1 MYNELTKGDLKKMQ
15 EEIDYRLSVVR
26 PKLMEDLQAARTMGD
41 LSENFEYKTAKR
53 ELGKCNSRIR
63 YLQRMINTARVISE
77 KSAADAVGLYDRVE
91 ILSEGDDETE
101 WIQLVTT
108 LRQNVLEG
116 LISRESP
123 LGKALMGHKAGD
135 TVTVRVDDGSTYEV
149 EIRAIE
155 KGQDDGSVPINR
167 F

>member
-1 MYNELTKGDLKKMQ
+1 MYNELTRGDLKKMQ

-26 PKLMEDLQAARTMGD
+26 PRLMEDLQAARAMGD

-77 KSAADAVGLYDRVE
+77 NSAADAIGLYDRVE

-108 LRQNVLEG
+108 LRQNVLQG
-116 LISRESP
+116 LISRESQ
-123 LGKALMGHKAGD
+123 LGKSLMDRKAGE
-135 TVTVRVDDGSTYEV
+135 TVSVQVDDGSSYTV

-155 KGQDDGSVPINR
+155 KGRDDGSVPINR

>member
-26 PKLMEDLQAARTMGD
+26 PKLMEDLQAARAMGD

-77 KSAADAVGLYDRVE
+77 TSAADAVGLYDRVE

-108 LRQNVLEG
+108 LRQNVLQG

-123 LGKALMGHKAGD
+123 LGKALMGHKVGER
-135 TVTVRVDDGSTYEV
+135 VQVRLDDGSTFEV

-155 KGQDDGSVPINR
+155 KGTDDGSVPINR

>member
-1 MYNELTKGDLKKMQ
+1 MHDALTKGDIKKMQ
-15 EEIDYRLSVVR
+15 EEIDYRLNVVR
-26 PKLMEDLQAARTMGD
+26 PKLTEDLLAARAMGD

-63 YLQRMINTARVISE
+63 YLQRMINTAHVITE
-77 KSAADAVGLYDRVE
+77 RSAPDQVGLYDRIE
-91 ILSEGDDETE
+91 ILSEGDDESE

-108 LRQNVLEG
+108 VRQNVLKG

-123 LGKALMGHKAGD
+123 LGKALMGHRAGESV
-135 TVTVRVDDGSTYEV
+135 TVTTDEGMSYGVKILTIEKERDDGS
-149 EIRAIE
+149 I
-155 KGQDDGSVPINR
+155 PINR

>member
-1 MYNELTKGDLKKMQ
+1 MYNELTQGDLKKMQ

-26 PKLMEDLQAARTMGD
+26 PKLMEDLQAARAMGD

-63 YLQRMINTARVISE
+63 YLQRMINTARVISD

-108 LRQNVLEG
+108 LRQNVLQG

-123 LGKALMGHKAGD
+123 LGKALMGHRAGER
-135 TVTVRVDDGSTYEV
+135 VSVRVDDGSSYEV

-155 KGQDDGSVPINR
+155 KGEDDGSVPINR

>member
-1 MYNELTKGDLKKMQ
+1 MYNELTRGDLKKMQ
-15 EEIDYRLSVVR
+15 EEIDYRLTVVR
-26 PKLMEDLQAARTMGD
+26 PKLMEDLQAARAFGD
-41 LSENFEYKTAKR
+41 LSENFEYKAAKR

-63 YLQRMINTARVISE
+63 YLQRMISTARVISE
-77 KSAADAVGLYDRVE
+77 RSAADAVGLYDRVE
-91 ILSEGDDETE
+91 ILSEGDEETE

-123 LGKALMGHKAGD
+123 LGKALMGRRAGER
-135 TVTVRVDDGSTYEV
+135 VAVRVDDGSSYEV

-155 KGQDDGSVPINR
+155 KGTDDGSVPINR

>member
-1 MYNELTKGDLKKMQ
+1 MYNELTRGDLKKMQ
-15 EEIDYRLSVVR
+15 EEIDYRLAVVR
-26 PKLMEDLQAARTMGD
+26 PKLMEDLQAARAMGD

-77 KSAADAVGLYDRVE
+77 ASAADAVGLYDRVE

-123 LGKALMGHKAGD
+123 LGKALMGRKVGER
-135 TVTVRVDDGSTYEV
+135 VNVRVDDGSTYEV

-155 KGQDDGSVPINR
+155 KGRDDGSVPINR

>member
-15 EEIDYRLSVVR
+15 DEIDYRLAVVR
-26 PKLMEDLQAARTMGD
+26 PKLMEDLQAARAMGD

>member
-1 MYNELTKGDLKKMQ
+1 MYNELTRGDLKKMQ

-26 PKLMEDLQAARTMGD
+26 PRLMEDLQAARAMGD

-77 KSAADAVGLYDRVE
+77 NSAADAIGLYDRVE

-108 LRQNVLEG
+108 LRQNVLQG

-123 LGKALMGHKAGD
+123 LGKALMGRKAGE
-135 TVTVRVDDGSTYEV
+135 TVSVQVDDGSSYIV
-149 EIRAIE
+149 EIRALE
-155 KGQDDGSVPINR
+155 KGRDDGSVPINR

>member
-1 MYNELTKGDLKKMQ
+1 MYNELTQGDLKKMQ

-26 PKLMEDLQAARTMGD
+26 PKLMEDLQAARAMGD

-77 KSAADAVGLYDRVE
+77 KSAADVVGLYDRVE

-108 LRQNVLEG
+108 LRQNVLQG

-123 LGKALMGHKAGD
+123 LGKALMGRRAGER
-135 TVTVRVDDGSTYEV
+135 VSIRVDDGSSYEV

-155 KGQDDGSVPINR
+155 KGEDDGSVPINR
-167 F
+167 Y

>member
-26 PKLMEDLQAARTMGD
+26 PKLMEDLQAARAMGD

-77 KSAADAVGLYDRVE
+77 TSAADAIGLYDRVE

-108 LRQNVLEG
+108 LRQNVLQG

-123 LGKALMGHKAGD
+123 LGKALMGHKAGER
-135 TVTVRVDDGSTYEV
+135 VSVRVDDGSTYEV

-155 KGQDDGSVPINR
+155 KGTDDGSVPINR

>member
-1 MYNELTKGDLKKMQ
+1 MYNELTPGDIKKMQ
-15 EEIDYRLSVVR
+15 EEIDYRTSVVR
-26 PKLMEDLQAARTMGD
+26 PKLIEDLQAARAMGD

-63 YLQRMINTARVISE
+63 YLNRMIATARVVSDQ
-77 KSAADAVGLYDRVE
+77 SAPDVVGLYDRLE

-101 WIQLVTT
+101 WIEIVTT
-108 LRQNVLEG
+108 LRQNVLKG
-116 LISRESP
+116 LISKESP
-123 LGKALMGHKAGD
+123 LGKAVLGHRVGD
-135 TVTVRVDDGSTYEV
+135 HVIVHVDDSTQYDV
-149 EIRAIE
+149 EIRALE

>member
-26 PKLMEDLQAARTMGD
+26 PKLMEDLQAARAMGD

-53 ELGKCNSRIR
+53 ELGNCNSRIR
-63 YLQRMINTARVISE
+63 YLQRMINTARIISE
-77 KSAADAVGLYDRVE
+77 RSAADAVGLYDRVE

-108 LRQNVLEG
+108 LRQNVLQG

-123 LGKALMGHKAGD
+123 LGKALMGKKAGER
-135 TVTVRVDDGSTYEV
+135 VTVRVDDGSTYEV
-149 EIRAIE
+149 EIRTIE
-155 KGQDDGSVPINR
+155 KGRDDGSVPINR

>member
-26 PKLMEDLQAARTMGD
+26 PKLMEDLQAARAMGD

-77 KSAADAVGLYDRVE
+77 TSAADAVGLYDRVE

-108 LRQNVLEG
+108 LRQNVLQG

-123 LGKALMGHKAGD
+123 LGKALMGHKVGER
-135 TVTVRVDDGSTYEV
+135 VQVRVDDGSTYEV

-155 KGQDDGSVPINR
+155 KGTDDGSVPINR

>member
-26 PKLMEDLQAARTMGD
+26 PKLMEDLQAARAMGD
-41 LSENFEYKTAKR
+41 LSENFEYKTARR

-77 KSAADAVGLYDRVE
+77 TSAADAIGLYDRLE

-108 LRQNVLEG
+108 LRQNVLQG

-123 LGKALMGHKAGD
+123 LGKALMGHKVGER
-135 TVTVRVDDGSTYEV
+135 VSVRVDDGSTYEV

-155 KGQDDGSVPINR
+155 KGTDDGSVPINR

>member
-1 MYNELTKGDLKKMQ
+1 MNDELTAVDIKKME
-15 EEIDYRLSVVR
+15 EEIRYRQLELR
-26 PKLMEDLQAARTMGD
+26 PKILEDVKTAREFGD

-63 YLQRMINTARVISE
+63 YLNRMIATAKVVSD
-77 KSAADAVGLYDRVE
+77 KSAPDVVGLYDRLE

-101 WIQLVTT
+101 WIEIVTT

-116 LISRESP
+116 RISKESP
-123 LGKALMGHKAGD
+123 LGKAVLGHRVGD
-135 TVTVRVDDGSTYEV
+135 HVTVRVDDETSYDV
-149 EIRAIE
+149 EIRSLE
-155 KGQDDGSVPINR
+155 KGTDDGSVPINR

>member
-1 MYNELTKGDLKKMQ
+1 MYNELTRGDLKKMQ

-26 PKLMEDLQAARTMGD
+26 PRLMEDLQAARAMGD

-77 KSAADAVGLYDRVE
+77 ASAADAVGLYDRVE

-108 LRQNVLEG
+108 LRQNVLQG

-123 LGKALMGHKAGD
+123 LGKALMGRKAGE
-135 TVTVRVDDGSTYEV
+135 TVSVQVDDGSSYTV
-149 EIRAIE
+149 EIRVIE
-155 KGQDDGSVPINR
+155 KGRDDGSVPINR

>member
-1 MYNELTKGDLKKMQ
+1 MYNELTPGDIKKMQ
-15 EEIDYRLSVVR
+15 EEIDYRTSVVR
-26 PKLMEDLQAARTMGD
+26 PRLIEDLQAARAMGD

-63 YLQRMINTARVISE
+63 YLNRMIATAKVVSDR
-77 KSAADAVGLYDRVE
+77 SAPDVVGLYDRLE

-101 WIQLVTT
+101 WIEIVTT

-116 LISRESP
+116 RISKESP
-123 LGKALMGHKAGD
+123 LGKAVLGHHVGD
-135 TVTVRVDDGSTYEV
+135 HVTVHVDGETSYDV
-149 EIRAIE
+149 EIRALE
-155 KGQDDGSVPINR
+155 KGTDDGSVPINR

>member
-1 MYNELTKGDLKKMQ
+1 MYNELTRGDLKKMQ
-15 EEIDYRLSVVR
+15 EEIDYRLTVVR
-26 PKLMEDLQAARTMGD
+26 PKLMEDLQAARAMGD

-63 YLQRMINTARVISE
+63 YLQRMINTARVISDR
-77 KSAADAVGLYDRVE
+77 SAADAVGLYDRVE
-91 ILSEGDDETE
+91 ILSEGDEETE

-108 LRQNVLEG
+108 LRQNVLNG

-123 LGKALMGHKAGD
+123 LGRALMGRKAGERVR
-135 TVTVRVDDGSTYEV
+135 VTVDDGSSYEV

-155 KGQDDGSVPINR
+155 KGADDGSVPINR

>member
-1 MYNELTKGDLKKMQ
+1 MYNELTRGDLKKMQ
-15 EEIDYRLSVVR
+15 EEIDYRLAVVR
-26 PKLMEDLQAARTMGD
+26 PKLMEDLQAARAMGD

-77 KSAADAVGLYDRVE
+77 ASAADAVGLYDRVE

-123 LGKALMGHKAGD
+123 LGKALMGRKVGER
-135 TVTVRVDDGSTYEV
+135 VNVWVDDGSTYEV

-155 KGQDDGSVPINR
+155 KGRDDGSVPINR

>member
-15 EEIDYRLSVVR
+15 EEIDYRLAVVR
-26 PKLMEDLQAARTMGD
+26 PKLMEDLQAARAMGD

-77 KSAADAVGLYDRVE
+77 ASAADAVGLYDRVE

-123 LGKALMGHKAGD
+123 LGKALMGRKVGER
-135 TVTVRVDDGSTYEV
+135 VNVRVDDGSTYEV

-155 KGQDDGSVPINR
+155 KGRDDGSVPINR

>member
-1 MYNELTKGDLKKMQ
+1 MYNELTRGDLKKMQ
-15 EEIDYRLSVVR
+15 EEIDYRLTVVR
-26 PKLMEDLQAARTMGD
+26 PKLMEDLQAARAMGD

-77 KSAADAVGLYDRVE
+77 KSAPDAVGLYDRVE
-91 ILSEGDDETE
+91 ILSEGDEETE

-123 LGKALMGHKAGD
+123 LGKALMGHKAGER
-135 TVTVRVDDGSTYEV
+135 VTVRVDDGSTYEV

-155 KGQDDGSVPINR
+155 KGHDDGSVPINR

>member
-26 PKLMEDLQAARTMGD
+26 PKLMEDLQAARAMGD

-77 KSAADAVGLYDRVE
+77 TSAADAIGLYDRVE

-108 LRQNVLEG
+108 LRQNVLQG

-123 LGKALMGHKAGD
+123 LGKALMGHK
-135 TVTVRVDDGSTYEV
+135 VSERVSVRVDDGSTYEV

-155 KGQDDGSVPINR
+155 KGRDDGSVPINR

>member
-1 MYNELTKGDLKKMQ
+1 MYNELTRGDLKKMQ

-26 PKLMEDLQAARTMGD
+26 PRLMEDLQAARAMGD

-63 YLQRMINTARVISE
+63 YLQRMINTAHVISE
-77 KSAADAVGLYDRVE
+77 NSAADAIGLYDRVE

-108 LRQNVLEG
+108 LRQNVLQG

-123 LGKALMGHKAGD
+123 MGKALMGRKAGE
-135 TVTVRVDDGSTYEV
+135 TVSVQVDDGSSYTV

-155 KGQDDGSVPINR
+155 KGRDDGSVPINR

>member
-1 MYNELTKGDLKKMQ
+1 MYNELTRGDLKKMQ

-26 PKLMEDLQAARTMGD
+26 PKLMEDLQAARAMGD
-41 LSENFEYKTAKR
+41 LRENFEYKTAKR

-77 KSAADAVGLYDRVE
+77 KSTADVIGLYDRVE
-91 ILSEGDDETE
+91 ILSEGDEETE

-108 LRQNVLEG
+108 LRQNVLNG

-123 LGKALMGHKAGD
+123 LGKALMGRRAGER
-135 TVTVRVDDGSTYEV
+135 VSVRVDDGSSYGV
-149 EIRAIE
+149 EIKTIE
-155 KGQDDGSVPINR
+155 NGTDDGSVPINR

>member
-1 MYNELTKGDLKKMQ
+1 MHDELTQVDIDKMK
-15 EEIDYRLSVVR
+15 EELDHRIKVLR
-26 PKLMEDLQAARTMGD
+26 PQLIEEVKVARGFGD
-41 LSENFEYKTAKR
+41 LSENFEYKAAKR
-53 ELGKCNSRIR
+53 EKNRNDSRIR

-77 KSAADAVGLYDRVE
+77 NSAADAIGLYDRVE

-108 LRQNVLEG
+108 LRQNVLQG

-123 LGKALMGHKAGD
+123 LGKALMGRKVGER
-135 TVTVRVDDGSTYEV
+135 VNVRVDDGSTYEV

-155 KGQDDGSVPINR
+155 KGRDDGSVPINR

>member
-15 EEIDYRLSVVR
+15 EEIDYRLAVVR
-26 PKLMEDLQAARTMGD
+26 PRLMEDLQAARAMGD

-77 KSAADAVGLYDRVE
+77 TSAADAVGLYDRVE

-108 LRQNVLEG
+108 LRQNVLQG

-123 LGKALMGHKAGD
+123 LGKALMGRKAGD
-135 TVTVRVDDGSTYEV
+135 RVTVRVDDGSTYEV

-155 KGQDDGSVPINR
+155 KGRDDGSVPINR

>member
-1 MYNELTKGDLKKMQ
+1 MNNELTRGDIRKMQ

-26 PKLMEDLQAARTMGD
+26 PKLMEDLQAARAMGD

-63 YLQRMINTARVISE
+63 YLKRMISTAHVISDR
-77 KSAADAVGLYDRVE
+77 SAADEVGLYDRVE

-108 LRQNVLEG
+108 LRQNVLKG

-123 LGKALMGHKAGD
+123 LGRALLGQKAGQQV
-135 TVTVRVDDGSTYEV
+135 TVTVDDGSSYWVRILT
-149 EIRAIE
+149 IE
-155 KGQDDGSVPINR
+155 KGTDDGSVPINR

>member
-1 MYNELTKGDLKKMQ
+1 M
-15 EEIDYRLSVVR
+15 
-26 PKLMEDLQAARTMGD
+26 
-41 LSENFEYKTAKR
+41 
-53 ELGKCNSRIR
+53 
-63 YLQRMINTARVISE
+63 
-77 KSAADAVGLYDRVE
+77 E
-91 ILSEGDDETE
+91 ILSEGDEETE

-123 LGKALMGHKAGD
+123 LGRALMGRRAGER
-135 TVTVRVDDGSTYEV
+135 VLVQVDDGSSYEV

-155 KGQDDGSVPINR
+155 KGKDDGSVPINR

>member
-1 MYNELTKGDLKKMQ
+1 MYNELTRGDLKKMQ

-26 PKLMEDLQAARTMGD
+26 PKLMEDLQAARAMGD

-63 YLQRMINTARVISE
+63 YLQRMISTARVITDR
-77 KSAADAVGLYDRVE
+77 SASDAVGLYDKVE

-101 WIQLVTT
+101 LIQLVTT
-108 LRQNVLEG
+108 LRQNVLNG

-123 LGKALMGHKAGD
+123 LGRALMGKRAGD
-135 TVTVRVDDGSTYEV
+135 RVTVTPDGGESYWV
-149 EIRAIE
+149 EIKSIE
-155 KGQDDGSVPINR
+155 KGNDDGSVPINR

>member
-26 PKLMEDLQAARTMGD
+26 PKLMEDLQAARAMGD

-77 KSAADAVGLYDRVE
+77 TSAADAVGLYDRVE

-108 LRQNVLEG
+108 LRQNVLQG

-123 LGKALMGHKAGD
+123 LGKALMGHKVGER
-135 TVTVRVDDGSTYEV
+135 VQVRVDDGSTYEV
-149 EIRAIE
+149 EIHAIE
-155 KGQDDGSVPINR
+155 KGTDDGSVPINR

>member
-1 MYNELTKGDLKKMQ
+1 MYNELTRGDLKKMQ
-15 EEIDYRLSVVR
+15 EEIDYRLTVVR
-26 PKLMEDLQAARTMGD
+26 PKLMEDLQAARAMGD

-77 KSAADAVGLYDRVE
+77 KSAPDAVGLYDRVE
-91 ILSEGDDETE
+91 ILSEGDEETE

-123 LGKALMGHKAGD
+123 LGRALMGRRAGER
-135 TVTVRVDDGSTYEV
+135 VMVQVDDGSSYEV

-155 KGQDDGSVPINR
+155 KGKDDGSVPINR

>member
-26 PKLMEDLQAARTMGD
+26 VTLMEDLQAARAMGD

-53 ELGKCNSRIR
+53 ELGNCNSRIR
-63 YLQRMINTARVISE
+63 YLQRMINTARIISE
-77 KSAADAVGLYDRVE
+77 RSAADAVGLYDRVE

-108 LRQNVLEG
+108 LRQNVLQG

-123 LGKALMGHKAGD
+123 LGKALMGKKAGER
-135 TVTVRVDDGSTYEV
+135 VTVRVDDGSTYEV
-149 EIRAIE
+149 EIRTIE
-155 KGQDDGSVPINR
+155 KGRDDGSVPINR

>member
-26 PKLMEDLQAARTMGD
+26 PKLMEDLQAARAMGD

-77 KSAADAVGLYDRVE
+77 TSAADAVGLYDRVE

-108 LRQNVLEG
+108 LRQNVLQG

-123 LGKALMGHKAGD
+123 LGKALMGHKVGER
-135 TVTVRVDDGSTYEV
+135 VQVRVDDGSTYEV
-149 EIRAIE
+149 EIRVIE
-155 KGQDDGSVPINR
+155 KGTDDGSVPINR

>member
-26 PKLMEDLQAARTMGD
+26 PKLMEDLQAARAMGD

-77 KSAADAVGLYDRVE
+77 TSAADAVGLYDRVE

-108 LRQNVLEG
+108 LRQNVLQG

-123 LGKALMGHKAGD
+123 LGKALMGHKVGER
-135 TVTVRVDDGSTYEV
+135 VHVQVDDGSTYEV

-155 KGQDDGSVPINR
+155 KGTDDGSVPINR